1 MTISLMTWKPD
12 TCDCVLEESHDPSD
26 SSYGVKFS
34 RVISKCSSH
43 EDLPDNAIYGAVYS
57 NSNSDQK
64 RKNLLEKF
72 LIETDSLGV
81 SEEVL
86 QDDGTT
92 MRQFKKGITYTWN
105 FTGKGNSRIL
115 NVSLSGVTLGNPVKA
130 TINTFLSSTF
140 GSGKVIL

>member
-1 MTISLMTWKPD
+1 MVISLMTWKPD
-12 TCDCVLEESHDPSD
+12 TCGCVIEESHNPSD
-26 SSYGVKFS
+26 SNYGVKFS
-34 RVISKCSSH
+34 KVISKCSDH
-43 EDLPDNAIYGAVYS
+43 ENLPDSAIYDTVYT
-57 NSNSDQK
+57 NSDSDQK

-72 LIETDSLGV
+72 LIETDALGV

-86 QDDGTT
+86 QDDGTP

-115 NVSLSGVTLGNPVKA
+115 NVALSGVTLGDPVKA